1 MMVRRFLF
9 IILFAYG
16 IAYSYDF
23 SKVDSIVI
31 SGISQRYYPCAQ
43 LLIGNQYG
51 VLYEKSYG
59 KLTYDENSELL
70 KDYHLFDLASVTKVI
85 ATTSGIMKLYDR
97 GDLNLDDKVIK
108 YIPEFDN
115 NGKSNLTVRNLLL
128 HNSGLKAWIPFYK
141 YYKTK
146 EEVLNAI
153 YNITLDYYPETGF
166 IYSDLNAILLGL
178 IVEKISGKNLNDFCT
193 EEIFKKLGMRDTR
206 YIPDKKD
213 LCVPTEYDTYWRNK
227 QLQGDV
233 HDESAAILGGISGN
247 AGLFSNMHDLSIFM
261 EMMLNKGKYYNP
273 YSRGL
278 IEERMF
284 SESTVDLF
292 TQKVDFKSYFNSRA
306 LGWDTK
312 PEPTK
317 YRIPCGE
324 LMSDNCFG
332 HTGYTGTSVWCDKD
346 RKIYVIF
353 LTNRVYPNRSSEGIK
368 LIRPD
373 LHNEIISLLR
383 NNK

>member
-1 MMVRRFLF
+1 MVRRFLL
-9 IILFAYG
+9 ILLIYCG
-16 IAYSYDF
+16 VAYSYDF
-23 SKVDSIVI
+23 SKVDSIVN
-31 SGISQRYYPCAQ
+31 SGISNKFYPCAG
-43 LLIGNQYG
+43 LLIGNEYG
-51 VLYEKSYG
+51 VLYENSYG
-59 KLTYDENSELL
+59 KLTYDENAKTL
-70 KDYHLFDLASVTKVI
+70 DNHYLFDLASVTKVI
-85 ATTSGIMKLYDR
+85 ATTSAVMILCER
-97 GDLNLDDKVIK
+97 GLVNLDDKVVK

-115 NGKSNLTVRNLLL
+115 NGKGVISIRNLLL

-153 YNITLDYYPETGF
+153 NTITLEYSPETRF

-178 IVEKISGKNLNDFCT
+178 IVERVSGKNLDDFCK
-193 EEIFKKLGMRDTR
+193 EEIFKKLGMKNTGFL
-206 YIPDKKD
+206 PEKKED
-213 LCVPTEYDTYWRNK
+213 CVPTENDTYWRK
-227 QLQGDV
+227 RQLQGEV

-247 AGLFSNMHDLSIFM
+247 AGLFSNTHDLSIFM
-261 EMMLNKGKYYNP
+261 EMMLNRGKYFNP

-278 IEERMF
+278 KTEQMF
-284 SESTVDLF
+284 LENTVDLF
-292 TQKVDFKSYFNSRA
+292 TQKYDCKSYYNTRA

-312 PEPTK
+312 PEPTS

-324 LMSDNCFG
+324 SMSDNCFG

-346 RKIYVIF
+346 RKIYIIF
-353 LTNRVYPNRSSEGIK
+353 LTNRVYPTRDNNGIK

-383 NNK
+383 NNN